1 MGNAWYTVLSLTL
14 GSKMVNVTYFV
25 TKMPKLMFTLLMSNQ
40 NTPQLGIPKSKLFH
54 LYIVVDYVF
63 FKIQEY
69 PKFFKD
75 EAVSISKL
83 L

>member
-1 MGNAWYTVLSLTL
+1 
-14 GSKMVNVTYFV
+14 MVNVTYFV
-25 TKMPKLMFTLLMSNQ
+25 TKMPKLMFTLFMSNQ

-69 PKFFKD
+69 PKFF
-75 EAVSISKL
+75 
-83 L
+83 

>member
-1 MGNAWYTVLSLTL
+1 
-14 GSKMVNVTYFV
+14 
-25 TKMPKLMFTLLMSNQ
+25 MFTLLMSNQ
-40 NTPQLGIPKSKLFH
+40 NTPQLEIPKSKLFH

-75 EAVSISKL
+75 EAVSIPKL